1 MVSITQRTSMALY
14 SDPNS
19 HYSHRVRIVLQEKGL
34 STEIIDMTQENMH
47 FDLLEINPNAEIPVL
62 IDRDICLYDSLVLM
76 EYLEERFP
84 HPPLMPVYP
93 VIKARSRLF
102 ILRIE
107 QEWSKNL
114 DYLALNPKPGSKTQK
129 SKKDLKSNILSASS
143 IFNEHP
149 YFMSE
154 DFSLIDC
161 CVAPILW
168 RLPALGIDISKDK
181 KAKPIYQYMERV
193 FSRDSFKASIS
204 EIEQEMRDFI

>member
-47 FDLLEINPNAEIPVL
+47 SDLLEINPNAEIPVL

-114 DYLALNPKPGSKTQK
+114 DYLVLNPKPGSKTQK

-143 IFNEHP
+143 IFDEHP

-204 EIEQEMRDFI
+204 EIEQEMRDFS

>member
-102 ILRIE
+102 ILRLE
-107 QEWSKNL
+107 QEWSKDL

-143 IFNEHP
+143 IFDEHP

-204 EIEQEMRDFI
+204 EIEQEMRDFS

>member
-47 FDLLEINPNAEIPVL
+47 SDLLEINPNAEIPVL

-114 DYLALNPKPGSKTQK
+114 DYLVLNPKPGSKTQK

-143 IFNEHP
+143 IFNEHT

-193 FSRDSFKASIS
+193 FSRDSFKASVS
-204 EIEQEMRDFI
+204 EIEQEMRDFS

>member
-204 EIEQEMRDFI
+204 EVEQEMRDFS

>member
-204 EIEQEMRDFI
+204 EIEQEMRDFS

>member
-143 IFNEHP
+143 IFDEHP

-204 EIEQEMRDFI
+204 EIEQEMRDFS

>member
-47 FDLLEINPNAEIPVL
+47 SDLLEINPNAEIPVL

-143 IFNEHP
+143 IFDEHP

-204 EIEQEMRDFI
+204 EIEQEMRDFS

>member
-47 FDLLEINPNAEIPVL
+47 SDLLEINPNAEIPVL

-102 ILRIE
+102 ILRLE
-107 QEWSKNL
+107 QEWSKDL

-129 SKKDLKSNILSASS
+129 SKKDLKTNILSASS

-204 EIEQEMRDFI
+204 EVEQEMRDFS

>member
-47 FDLLEINPNAEIPVL
+47 SDLLEINPNAEIPVL

-204 EIEQEMRDFI
+204 EVEQEMRDFS

>member
-47 FDLLEINPNAEIPVL
+47 SDLLEINPNAEIPVL

-204 EIEQEMRDFI
+204 EIEQEMRDFS

>member
-47 FDLLEINPNAEIPVL
+47 SDLLEINPNAEIPVL

-107 QEWSKNL
+107 QEWSKDL

-204 EIEQEMRDFI
+204 EVEQEMRDFS

>member
-47 FDLLEINPNAEIPVL
+47 SDLLEINPNAEIPVL

-107 QEWSKNL
+107 QEWSKDL

-204 EIEQEMRDFI
+204 EIEQEMRDFS

>member
-47 FDLLEINPNAEIPVL
+47 SDLLEINPNAEIPVL

-129 SKKDLKSNILSASS
+129 RKKDLKSNILSASS

-204 EIEQEMRDFI
+204 EVEQEMRDFS

>member
-1 MVSITQRTSMALY
+1 MVSITQRTTMALY

-47 FDLLEINPNAEIPVL
+47 SDLLEINPNAEIPVL

-102 ILRIE
+102 ILRLE
-107 QEWSKNL
+107 QEWSKDL

-204 EIEQEMRDFI
+204 EVEQEMRDFS

>member
-102 ILRIE
+102 ILRLE
-107 QEWSKNL
+107 QEWSKDL

-204 EIEQEMRDFI
+204 EIEQEMRDFS

>member
-143 IFNEHP
+143 IFDEHP

-204 EIEQEMRDFI
+204 EVEQEMRDFS

>member
-47 FDLLEINPNAEIPVL
+47 SDLLEINPNAEIPVL

-143 IFNEHP
+143 IFDEHP

-204 EIEQEMRDFI
+204 EVEQEMRDFS

>member
-47 FDLLEINPNAEIPVL
+47 SDLLEINPNAEIPVL

-114 DYLALNPKPGSKTQK
+114 DYLVLNPKPGSKTQK

-143 IFNEHP
+143 IFNEHT

-204 EIEQEMRDFI
+204 EIEQEMRDFS

>member
-47 FDLLEINPNAEIPVL
+47 SDLLEINPNAEIPVL

-102 ILRIE
+102 ILRLE

-129 SKKDLKSNILSASS
+129 RKKDLKSNILSASS

-168 RLPALGIDISKDK
+168 RLPALGVDISKDK

-204 EIEQEMRDFI
+204 EVEQEMRDFS

>member
-47 FDLLEINPNAEIPVL
+47 SDLLEINPNAEIPVL

-102 ILRIE
+102 ILRLE

-129 SKKDLKSNILSASS
+129 RKKDLKSNILSASS

-204 EIEQEMRDFI
+204 EVEQEMRDFS

>member
-47 FDLLEINPNAEIPVL
+47 SDLLEINPNAEIPVL

-143 IFNEHP
+143 IFNEHT

-204 EIEQEMRDFI
+204 EIEQEMRDFS

>member
-1 MVSITQRTSMALY
+1 MALY

-47 FDLLEINPNAEIPVL
+47 SDLLEINPNAEIPVL

-102 ILRIE
+102 ILRLE
-107 QEWSKNL
+107 QEWSKDL

-204 EIEQEMRDFI
+204 EVEQEMRDFS

>member
-19 HYSHRVRIVLQEKGL
+19 HYSHRVRIVLEEKGL

-47 FDLLEINPNAEIPVL
+47 SDLLEINPNAEIPVL

-102 ILRIE
+102 ILRLE
-107 QEWSKNL
+107 QEWSKHL

-168 RLPALGIDISKDK
+168 RLPALGVDISKDK

-204 EIEQEMRDFI
+204 EIEQEMRDFF

>member
-47 FDLLEINPNAEIPVL
+47 SDLLEINPNAEIPVL

-102 ILRIE
+102 ILRLE
-107 QEWSKNL
+107 QEWSKDL

-204 EIEQEMRDFI
+204 EVEQEMRDFS

>member
-19 HYSHRVRIVLQEKGL
+19 HYSHRVRIVLEEKGL

-47 FDLLEINPNAEIPVL
+47 SDLLEINPNAEIPVL

-102 ILRIE
+102 ILRLE

-168 RLPALGIDISKDK
+168 RLPSLGIDISKDK

-204 EIEQEMRDFI
+204 EIEQEMRDFF

>member
-47 FDLLEINPNAEIPVL
+47 SDLLEINPNAEIPVL

-114 DYLALNPKPGSKTQK
+114 DYLALNPKQGSKTQK

-204 EIEQEMRDFI
+204 EIEQEMRDFS

>member
-47 FDLLEINPNAEIPVL
+47 SDLLEINPNAEIPVL

-107 QEWSKNL
+107 QEWSKDL

-129 SKKDLKSNILSASS
+129 SKKDLKSNILSASP

-204 EIEQEMRDFI
+204 EVEQEMRDFS

>member
-47 FDLLEINPNAEIPVL
+47 SDLLEINPNAEIPVL

-143 IFNEHP
+143 IFNEHT

-193 FSRDSFKASIS
+193 FSRDSFKASVS
-204 EIEQEMRDFI
+204 EIEQEMRDFS

>member
-47 FDLLEINPNAEIPVL
+47 SDLLEINPNAEIPVL

-204 EIEQEMRDFI
+204 EVEQEMRDVF

>member
-102 ILRIE
+102 ILRLE
-107 QEWSKNL
+107 QEWSKDL

-204 EIEQEMRDFI
+204 EVEQEMRDFS

>member
-143 IFNEHP
+143 IFDEYP

-204 EIEQEMRDFI
+204 EVEQEMRDFS